1 MSSMRLPRLLGYP
14 GVRLG
19 RGRLPAPVIEV
30 LAAAAGAILGIAASG
45 IGGMLR
51 RDNDAASAVVR
62 LTAAVEHIAGE
73 VSLMRGEMREDR
85 TELFGRLGKIEQR
98 VAILE
103 ARQ

>member
-1 MSSMRLPRLLGYP
+1 M
-14 GVRLG
+14 
-19 RGRLPAPVIEV
+19 IEV
-30 LAAAAGAILGIAASG
+30 LAAATGAVIGIVVSG
-45 IGGMLR
+45 LGGMLR
-51 RDNDAASAVVR
+51 RDNAPAVVR

-98 VAILE
+98 VATLE

>member
-1 MSSMRLPRLLGYP
+1 
-14 GVRLG
+14 
-19 RGRLPAPVIEV
+19 VIEV

-85 TELFGRLGKIEQR
+85 TELFGRIGKIEQR
-98 VAILE
+98 IAALE
-103 ARQ
+103 AHR

>member
-1 MSSMRLPRLLGYP
+1 M
-14 GVRLG
+14 
-19 RGRLPAPVIEV
+19 IEI
-30 LAAAAGAILGIAASG
+30 LAAAVGAVIGIAASG

-85 TELFGRLGKIEQR
+85 TELFGRIGQIEQR
-98 VAILE
+98 IAALE
-103 ARQ
+103 AQR

>member
-1 MSSMRLPRLLGYP
+1 M
-14 GVRLG
+14 VE
-19 RGRLPAPVIEV
+19 II
-30 LAAAAGAILGIAASG
+30 AAAIGAAVGVTASG

-85 TELFGRLGKIEQR
+85 TEVFGRLGKIEQR
-98 VAILE
+98 VATLE

>member
-1 MSSMRLPRLLGYP
+1 M
-14 GVRLG
+14 
-19 RGRLPAPVIEV
+19 IEV
-30 LAAAAGAILGIAASG
+30 LAAAAGAVIGITASG

-98 VAILE
+98 VATLE

>member
-1 MSSMRLPRLLGYP
+1 M
-14 GVRLG
+14 
-19 RGRLPAPVIEV
+19 IEV

-85 TELFGRLGKIEQR
+85 TELFGRIGKIEQR
-98 VAILE
+98 IAALE
-103 ARQ
+103 AHR